1 MGRAKELVEVLL
13 RFHESWSDF
22 EKALRLLGF
31 KRQGKE
37 WIKEIRGQYIV
48 AVYEPDKDAMLVY
61 RKIGEFSSVEDLVSK
76 LRELGVR

>member
-1 MGRAKELVEVLL
+1 MIEVLL
-13 RFHESWSDF
+13 RFHESRSDF
-22 EKALRLLGF
+22 EEALRLLGF

-48 AVYEPDKDAMLVY
+48 AVYEPDKDAMLVHK
-61 RKIGEFSSVEDLVSK
+61 RIGEFSSVADLVSK